1 MENRIEING
10 TWYRKEEKLAAKVKE
25 SEIMYSK
32 EIQIDLEDRSLVA
45 SCLTD
50 EKCVV
55 VKMVSLDLRN
65 LSHDTSIET
74 MDNGV
79 WLLSVANRDSE
90 ALAHLDE
97 DPVEVQNAIVQIC
110 DKMKELNWIG

>member
-1 MENRIEING
+1 
-10 TWYRKEEKLAAKVKE
+10 
-25 SEIMYSK
+25 MYSK

-65 LSHDTSIET
+65 LSHDTSIEA
-74 MDNGV
+74 MDNDV
-79 WLLSVANRDSE
+79 WLLSVALRDYS
-90 ALAHLDE
+90 ALSQLDKY
-97 DPVEVQNAIVQIC
+97 PVEVQNAIVRIC